1 MSDTS
6 KEADSLVET
15 GDLPYRFEAFFLK
28 RLLMIFRWCGF
39 LVVWILVG
47 FGGFFFNLKFL
58 NMSV

>member
-1 MSDTS
+1 MRDTS

-39 LVVWILVG
+39 LVVWVLVG
-47 FGGFFFNLKFL
+47 GFGFVFL
-58 NMSV
+58 N